1 MISDKE
7 EENARDLFL
16 MPGWQDLM
24 NQIEDQ
30 IELCNI
36 DACNS
41 LEDLYFNKGRL
52 AVLRM
57 FMNYEH
63 YVKNING
70 QDQDVPDVYQ

>member
-57 FMNYEH
+57 FSNYED
-63 YVKNING
+63 YVKNISRE
-70 QDQDVPDVYQ
+70 DETPDVYQ